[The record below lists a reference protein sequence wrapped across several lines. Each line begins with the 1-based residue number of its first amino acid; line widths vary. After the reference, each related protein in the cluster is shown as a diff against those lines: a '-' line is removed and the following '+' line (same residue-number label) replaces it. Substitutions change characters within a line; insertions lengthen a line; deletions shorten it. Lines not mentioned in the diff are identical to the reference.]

1 MSTNSISTQYNKSVA
16 IVIPIYKNVPDER
29 EKKSLEQCI
38 NILGSHSIIFFCA
51 KGFDCSYYHSIC
63 VGSGIQF
70 EKRTF
75 NAKYFRS
82 KKDYNKLCLSKFF
95 YTTFSDFRFI
105 LIYQLDAWVFS
116 DQLEYWCNQNF
127 DFIGAPFP
135 TEMDA
140 KNEDV
145 RFSVVGNGGF
155 SLRRIDS
162 MINLLNHKYYRIK
175 NWSQLVEAYQGKIAK
190 NPLWWVYCII
200 RAMGYKNTINYLRKN
215 NWEDHFFFEVSRLTS
230 SIRVPDPYTALKFS
244 FEYRPS
250 VAFSQNGN
258 KLPMGCHGWARIEYA
273 NFWIQHI
280 S

>member
-1 MSTNSISTQYNKSVA
+1 MKVMGNH
-16 IVIPIYKNVPDER
+16 P
-29 EKKSLEQCI
+29 
-38 NILGSHSIIFFCA
+38 IIFFCGH
-51 KGFDCSYYHSIC
+51 KFDCSYYISIC
-63 VGSGIQF
+63 KKFSVPF

-75 NAKYFRS
+75 KSKYFRS
-82 KKDYNKLCLSKFF
+82 KKDYNKLCLSKLF
-95 YTTFSDFRFI
+95 YTTFSDFQFI

-135 TEMDA
+135 NDMDA
-140 KNEDV
+140 IKEDV

-162 MINLLNHKYYRIK
+162 IISLINHKHYHIK
-175 NWSQLVEAYQGKIAK
+175 SWDQLTEAYHGKIAK
-190 NPLWWVYCII
+190 NPVWLLYCLF

-230 SIRVPDPYTALKFS
+230 FIRVPDPYTALKFS

-250 VAFSQNGN
+250 VAFFQNGN
-258 KLPMGCHGWARIEYA
+258 KLPMGCHGWSWIEYDD
-273 NFWIQHI
+273 FWNKFIN
-280 S
+280 